1 MLRLF
6 IVQDVFQPLVKV
18 SSIDS
23 VNIVVDQ
30 LIKCLSEIS
39 IGFLDELSF
48 FSLDHGRPAGYG
60 RATVE
65 NQMHRRLDWLWAH

>member
-18 SSIDS
+18 SSTDS

-48 FSLDHGRPAGYG
+48 FSLDGRPAGYG

-65 NQMHRRLDWLWAH
+65 NQMHRGLDWLWAH